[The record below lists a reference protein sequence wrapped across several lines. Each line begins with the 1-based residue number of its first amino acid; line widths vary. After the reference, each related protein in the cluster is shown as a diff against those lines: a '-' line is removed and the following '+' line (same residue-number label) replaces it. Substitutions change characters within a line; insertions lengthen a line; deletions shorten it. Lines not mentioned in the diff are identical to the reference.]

1 MCHLEQKITLKEIRL
16 AALNVRVDRE
26 ESKIITEVVILKA
39 IKARFVWGL
48 GMGVCVVFCC

>member
-26 ESKIITEVVILKA
+26 ESKIITKVVILKA

-48 GMGVCVVFCC
+48 GIGMFFFY